1 MLPIIIGSAIVGA
14 ALMGRTKP
22 KTKMRS
28 LQMFGPKTGT
38 TYTVEVMPGESVI
51 AVHDNRGNVAL
62 MKKRTPTTEEPNAT
76 GYKLL
81 HPLKGTKEG
90 LLALMSDF

>member
-1 MLPIIIGSAIVGA
+1 MLPLVIGSAVIGA
-14 ALMGRTKP
+14 VLMGRTKP

-38 TYTVEVMPGESVI
+38 TYTVEVMPGDAVI

-62 MKKRTPTTEEPNAT
+62 MKKTAADGAS
-76 GYKLL
+76 GYTLL

-90 LLALMSDF
+90 LLRLMSDF